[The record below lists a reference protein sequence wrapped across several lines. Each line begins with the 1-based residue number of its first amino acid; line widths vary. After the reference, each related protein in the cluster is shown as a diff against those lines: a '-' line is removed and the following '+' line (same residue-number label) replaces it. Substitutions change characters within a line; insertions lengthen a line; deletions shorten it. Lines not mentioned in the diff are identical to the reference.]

1 MKTDNHNGDR
11 NNHLLMTSGLCKS
24 YRGKPVVNE
33 VYLNIAAGEVVGLL
47 GPNGAGKTTCFYMII
62 GLIRSDAGKISF
74 KGTDV
79 SNLPMYKRA
88 RLGMGYLSQEPSVF
102 RKMTVEDNIS
112 AILETLDLSKTE
124 RQERLR
130 HLLDGLGLA
139 PVAKQKAI
147 TLSGGERRRLEITRT
162 LVTNPSFIMLDEPF
176 NGVDPIAVQDVQQ
189 IIARLKD
196 MGLGV
201 LITDH
206 SHRET
211 LAIVDRAYIIAEGR
225 IIREGDREFLIND
238 PIVKEVYLGHQ
249 CLV

>member
-1 MKTDNHNGDR
+1 M
-11 NNHLLMTSGLCKS
+11 
-24 YRGKPVVNE
+24 E
-33 VYLNIAAGEVVGLL
+33 A
-47 GPNGAGKTTCFYMII
+47 F
-62 GLIRSDAGKISF
+62 
-74 KGTDV
+74 
-79 SNLPMYKRA
+79 
-88 RLGMGYLSQEPSVF
+88 
-102 RKMTVEDNIS
+102 
-112 AILETLDLSKTE
+112 
-124 RQERLR
+124 
-130 HLLDGLGLA
+130 
-139 PVAKQKAI
+139 
-147 TLSGGERRRLEITRT
+147 
-162 LVTNPSFIMLDEPF
+162 TNPSFIMLDEPF